1 MIFMQ
6 KKESEMLSFFA
17 VLYAKTPKKQI
28 KVYIIFHK
36 HSKRKEC
43 FEFKNRCLYCQK
55 LLWRDAFWQ

>member
-6 KKESEMLSFFA
+6 KKESETLSFFA
-17 VLYAKTPKKQI
+17 VLYVKTPKKQI

-55 LLWRDAFWQ
+55 LL